1 MDILKD
7 VDHYGNNIFHKAAI
21 ENANDA
27 LVLCFGY
34 LIVEGNQED
43 KYEVLHRKNM
53 RSSTYDSLN

>member
-7 VDHYGNNIFHKAAI
+7 VDHHGNNIFHKAAI

-27 LVLCFGY
+27 LVLCLGH

-43 KYEVLHRKNM
+43 KYEVLHRKVENSETN
-53 RSSTYDSLN
+53 R